1 MTFATQIRSL
11 NRGSS
16 ILFPIEPLGDESIR
30 GYLARAADW
39 NCLDS
44 RTDLLRFAGLIC
56 VRRDLSDRI
65 AERLNAVAGILGI
78 RPASLERILNRS
90 HPEDHAIVDFFGE
103 KICRYRF
110 DFRARRVSPA
120 SLRISAHHRARWHL
134 RTLSFCPESWE
145 ALIEICPSPGC
156 RKPLRWAGCLQVD
169 RCEHCEFDLKS
180 AVTDQIPEGL
190 RPSLGFVAD
199 LLHPEAQVRSA
210 AAARL
215 PSPLNSI
222 GIGDL
227 FELICIVGRALMP
240 EERKSNN
247 SLEEIAPEHLA
258 RAADLFLD
266 YPKTL
271 DAIAL
276 EGSAPNRT
284 TPPIVVRLRRRAK
297 EKAGVVRSILLAMAD
312 RCEAIDHG
320 PARLAR
326 IRRLHGMWTL
336 GRSAEWLGLSKAD
349 LKKVVDAGYLDPGE
363 VRGVTRRLACFQPSE
378 ITALGVRLRR
388 RMSASEFIAS
398 YRLPL
403 AGLEQLIACELIEL
417 CDEPV
422 VGLLHPGWQVDRLS
436 VLRLIDQLAD
446 ALVPPLPDS
455 VALEDIFNG
464 IGGRE
469 KPWASIVRAA
479 LAGEIPGGLG
489 IDPEEPLHFTR
500 LRVSGSFGQALV
512 AGRFP
517 EFLEL
522 PARPEDLGE
531 APPYSRLDA
540 QRYLNC
546 FPRDLAWL
554 LSEGHLIADEAGV
567 VGIARV
573 RVEALGRQVISSREI
588 NWRWRVSPRLRE
600 ALPHEH
606 GIGRTLGPFWSR
618 AAIEE
623 YFARMFPTG
632 MTA

>member
-1 MTFATQIRSL
+1 MTLATQLRSL

-16 ILFPIEPLGDESIR
+16 ILFPIEPFGDESIR

-65 AERLNAVAGILGI
+65 AEQLNAVAAVLGV
-78 RPASLERILNRS
+78 RPASLDRILNRS
-90 HPEDHAIVDFFGE
+90 APEDHAIVDFFGE

-120 SLRISAHHRARWHL
+120 SLRVSAHHRAQWHL
-134 RTLSFCPESWE
+134 RTLSFCPESWDT
-145 ALIEICPSPGC
+145 LIETCPSPGC
-156 RKPLRWAGCLQVD
+156 LKPLRWAGCLQVD
-169 RCEHCEFDLKS
+169 RCEHCDFDLKL
-180 AVTDQIPEGL
+180 AATEKIPKEL
-190 RPSLGFVAD
+190 RPALRFVAN
-199 LLHPEAQVRSA
+199 LLHPEPRVRSA

-215 PSPLNSI
+215 PSPLNSVAV
-222 GIGDL
+222 GDL

-247 SLEEIAPEHLA
+247 SLEEITPEHLA
-258 RAADLFLD
+258 RAAELFLD

-271 DAIAL
+271 DAIAF
-276 EGSAPNRT
+276 EGSGPNRT

-297 EKAGVVRSILLAMAD
+297 EKTGVVRSILLAMVD
-312 RCEAIDHG
+312 RCEEIDHG

-326 IRRLHGMWTL
+326 LRQLHGMWTL
-336 GRSAEWLGLSKAD
+336 GRSAEWLGVSKAD
-349 LKKVVDAGYLDPGE
+349 LKKIVDAGHLDPGE
-363 VRGVTRRLACFQPSE
+363 VRGTTRRLACFQPSA
-378 ITALGVRLRR
+378 IQALGVRLRR
-388 RMSASEFIAS
+388 RMSANEFIAS
-398 YRLPL
+398 YKLPL
-403 AGLEQLIACELIEL
+403 AGVEQLIASELIEL

-422 VGLLHPGWQVDRLS
+422 VGLLHAGWHVDRLS
-436 VLRLIDQLAD
+436 VLALIDRLAE
-446 ALVPPLPDS
+446 ALAPPLPDS

-464 IGGRE
+464 VGGRE
-469 KPWASIVRAA
+469 KPWASIVQAA

-489 IDPEEPLHFTR
+489 IDPGEPLHFMR
-500 LRVSGSFGQALV
+500 LRVARSFGQALV

-517 EFLEL
+517 EFLAL
-522 PARPEDLGE
+522 PARSDTLGE
-531 APPYSRLDA
+531 PQPYSRLDA

-567 VGIARV
+567 AGIARA

-588 NWRWRVSPRLRE
+588 SWRWRVSPSLRE

-606 GIGRTLGPFWSR
+606 GLRRTLGPFWPRR
-618 AAIEE
+618 AVEE
-623 YFARMFPTG
+623 HFADLFPRGTV
-632 MTA
+632 T